1 MAKYILA
8 IDQGTT
14 STRAILFNHDGRIVH
29 QTQREFKQYFPHS
42 GWVEHDALEIWNTVL
57 EVVAAM
63 FHHLSP
69 LRSCVQPPKNL

>member
-63 FHHLSP
+63 FIETDAVP
-69 LRSCVQPPKNL
+69 